1 MREYVAIVRHL
12 HRTEKQGT
20 RFTCPQAATRHR
32 SAMRCS
38 EEPP

>member
-20 RFTCPQAATRHR
+20 KIRIPKSIR
-32 SAMRCS
+32 
-38 EEPP
+38 